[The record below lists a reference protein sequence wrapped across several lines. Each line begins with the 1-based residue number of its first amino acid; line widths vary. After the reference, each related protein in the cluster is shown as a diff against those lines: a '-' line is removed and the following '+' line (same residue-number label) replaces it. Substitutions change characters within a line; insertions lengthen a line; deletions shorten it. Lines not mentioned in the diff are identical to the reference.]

1 MNPKNIIYANVV
13 LKLMKKVIG
22 SVAIIF
28 LTLVA
33 VLSGCVSTESVDVD
47 LCVLSEDHTPYIGQ
61 VVRTTGY
68 LENTDSQTRWQ
79 LMGMSGAETCRVAF
93 DYDFG
98 NDNPPYGQTITVT
111 GVVQQDKVQVY
122 SWLVPILDECYIES

>member
-61 VVRTTGY
+61 VIRTTGY

-79 LMGMSGAETCRVAF
+79 LMGMSGTETCRVAF